1 MTEKWTVTVTTADFA
16 VADFRI
22 FRQIVVYLTP
32 VCAGHRREN
41 ANASKKRKY
50 LYAMCE
56 LVNIQLTES

>member
-1 MTEKWTVTVTTADFA
+1 VTTADFA